1 MRCIVAGPLWVEEDD
16 ALYFTDTISATIY
29 KLPGSAGS
37 VAEPFL
43 LDAGGFDGTNVCSYD
58 TLAEPGSNGMA
69 LDAAGN
75 AIICQHATARVVRT
89 RLSAATPGSPF
100 WKNKFDILA
109 DSPSPGQTP
118 RTFTLVHTVLSLR
131 CQSPPRTPTTAA
143 KATPT
148 PKLPAS
154 VRLLPLTFSTLHFP
168 SSATSFNV
176 TVSTLNPGSLV

>member
-16 ALYFTDTISATIY
+16 ALYFTDTIAATIY

-143 KATPT
+143 KATQP
-148 PKLPAS
+148 PNCRQVLDYYP
-154 VRLLPLTFSTLHFP
+154 PTFSTLHFP
-168 SSATSFNV
+168 SSGTSFNV
-176 TVSTLNPGSLV
+176 TVSTLNPGS